1 MFDIGFSEVML
12 IGLLGLLVLGP
23 ERLPAVARQIG
34 RYIGRARTTWNA
46 MRTELEREIEQTGVK
61 DIKDD
66 ISGAG
71 KELQSSMQESKQ
83 ALDETRQQVTRQTG
97 KTSARSDGQSAAR
110 TPAAIDDSD
119 AGDQH

>member
-34 RYIGRARTTWNA
+34 RYVGRARTTWNA

-61 DIKDD
+61 EIREDL
-66 ISGAG
+66 SGAS
-71 KELQSSMQESKQ
+71 KELQSSLEESQQ
-83 ALDETRQQVTRQTG
+83 ALNETRKEVNEQTG
-97 KTSARSDGQSAAR
+97 AASGK
-110 TPAAIDDSD
+110 PAAKMPAAVDDQA
-119 AGDQH
+119 AGERS

>member
-34 RYIGRARTTWNA
+34 RYVGRARTTWNA

-83 ALDETRQQVTRQTG
+83 ALDETRQQVARQTG
-97 KTSARSDGQSAAR
+97 KTDAQSNGKSAANA
-110 TPAAIDDSD
+110 PAVDDSD
-119 AGDQH
+119 AADQHR

>member
-34 RYIGRARTTWNA
+34 RYVGRARTTWNA

-61 DIKDD
+61 EIKQD
-66 ISGAG
+66 ISATG
-71 KELQSSMQESKQ
+71 KELHESMQESHQ
-83 ALDETRQQVTRQTG
+83 ALDATRQQIDQQTG
-97 KTSARSDGQSAAR
+97 KSNHR
-110 TPAAIDDSD
+110 PAAKMPAAVDD
-119 AGDQH
+119 AVDQNQR

>member
-34 RYIGRARTTWNA
+34 RYVGRARTTWNA

-61 DIKDD
+61 EIKED
-66 ISGAG
+66 ISTAG
-71 KELQSSMQESKQ
+71 KELQESMQESQQ
-83 ALDETRQQVTRQTG
+83 ALDDTRKQLDQQTG
-97 KTSARSDGQSAAR
+97 KSSGK
-110 TPAAIDDSD
+110 PAAKLPAAVDEKDT
-119 AGDQH
+119 GENH